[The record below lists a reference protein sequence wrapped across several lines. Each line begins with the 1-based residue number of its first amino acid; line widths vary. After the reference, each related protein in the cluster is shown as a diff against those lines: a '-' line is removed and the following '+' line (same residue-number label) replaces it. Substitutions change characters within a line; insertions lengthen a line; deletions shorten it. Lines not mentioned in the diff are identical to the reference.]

1 MIFFLGKGIR
11 RLQVLPNVGHRIDR
25 EKYRSADL
33 PAIIAVIVTVHTEQC
48 AACLQQASDA
58 HTIRCA
64 AAGKFIDEAVVG
76 KDADRFLSLLQNTA
90 QPFHLLPVFLRGSVG
105 IEQYAA
111 YAAAE
116 KRLISL
122 LFAEKGREMCETGES
137 RIGVVTA
144 ELLEGF
150 TLEEQQQLNEYLGR
164 IARNMERVVEKE
176 PEQDKT
182 GVKNF

>member
-1 MIFFLGKGIR
+1 M
-11 RLQVLPNVGHRIDR
+11 
-25 EKYRSADL
+25 
-33 PAIIAVIVTVHTEQC
+33 TVHTEQC
-48 AACLQQASDA
+48 AACLQQTSDA

-76 KDADRFLSLLQNTA
+76 KDADRFLSLFQNTA

-122 LFAEKGREMCETGES
+122 LFAEKAQRLLSPPADRDCPAQNES
-137 RIGVVTA
+137 
-144 ELLEGF
+144 
-150 TLEEQQQLNEYLGR
+150 
-164 IARNMERVVEKE
+164 ERPCRAVD
-176 PEQDKT
+176 P
-182 GVKNF
+182 